1 MGRVVLLQ
9 TSSPLRNDESF
20 RNQSHEGHH
29 TGSSILEKLDIDMIR
44 VFAIDYM
51 HCVCLGVMRK
61 LLWVWIRGPLVTRI
75 GRQNI
80 ELISTALEALV
91 DFIPCDFA
99 RKPRSLAELAR
110 WKATELRQFLLYTG
124 PAILKNI
131 FKGKQL
137 EDFYDHFM
145 ILHSAIKI
153 LSSPHLCQNPEFNK
167 YAKDLLILFVEQCKT
182 IYGDWFISYNVHCLI
197 HLADDVMRFGALDRC
212 SSFIFGNN
220 MKTVK
225 AMVRKHEC
233 VLAQIVRRM
242 YEQETNLIHFKK
254 IETGKTV

>member
-1 MGRVVLLQ
+1 
-9 TSSPLRNDESF
+9 
-20 RNQSHEGHH
+20 
-29 TGSSILEKLDIDMIR
+29 MIR
-44 VFAIDYM
+44 VFTVDYM

-91 DFIPCDFA
+91 DFIPSDFA

-110 WKATELRQFLLYTG
+110 WKATELRQFPLYTG
-124 PAILKNI
+124 PARLKSI
-131 FKGKQL
+131 FKGKLL

-153 LSSPHLCQNPEFNK
+153 LWSPHLCQIPEFNK

-182 IYGDWFISYNVHCLI
+182 LYGDWFVSYNVI
-197 HLADDVMRFGALDRC
+197 A
-212 SSFIFGNN
+212 SF
-220 MKTVK
+220 TW
-225 AMVRKHEC
+225 R
-233 VLAQIVRRM
+233 
-242 YEQETNLIHFKK
+242 T
-254 IETGKTV
+254 T